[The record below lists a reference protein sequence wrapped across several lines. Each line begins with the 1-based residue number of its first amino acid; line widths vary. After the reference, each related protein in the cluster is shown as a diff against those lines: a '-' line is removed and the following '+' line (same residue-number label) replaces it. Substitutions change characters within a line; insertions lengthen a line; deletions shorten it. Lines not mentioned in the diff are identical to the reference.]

1 MNKQELVRELEK
13 LNVDKRLYSLD
24 GELKPDAII
33 LYNFYSQWEV
43 FYLDE
48 RGGRNDKKVFGSE
61 EEACDYVYK
70 IFKESKEV
78 EDKYL

>member
-1 MNKQELVRELEK
+1 MNKQKLKRELER

-33 LYNFYSQWEV
+33 MYNSYNQWEV

-48 RGGRNDKKVFGSE
+48 RGGRNDKKIFDSE
-61 EEACDYVYK
+61 EKACNYVYK
-70 IFKESKEV
+70 LFKESKEM